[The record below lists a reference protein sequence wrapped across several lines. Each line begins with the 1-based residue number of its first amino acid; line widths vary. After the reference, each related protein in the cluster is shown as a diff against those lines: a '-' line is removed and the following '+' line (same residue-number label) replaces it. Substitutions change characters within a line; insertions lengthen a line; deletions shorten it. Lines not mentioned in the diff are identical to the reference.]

1 MDIDLVRTFVE
12 VHRVR
17 HFARAAERLFVTPAA
32 VSARIRLLEEHVGAR
47 LFTRSRNNIRLT
59 AAGQRFLPHAENI
72 LRSLDRALL
81 SVGTARGGAEL
92 LTIGC
97 LQSIWSVMLRG
108 WLADA
113 HTAIPGLLLQLNLL
127 TTQDLVARVREQ
139 SIDLGLVYEPPRVND
154 LSVEQV
160 AAVPLQLVADQPGR
174 IFDQTLPD
182 YVHVDWGTSFAMTLA
197 RSMQDL
203 PEPVLRVDAPEV
215 AYDFLASQGGA
226 AYLPAPMVLEDVA
239 DGRLH
244 AVSGAPEIERPV
256 FLVRSVN
263 AADSAVHAG
272 LRRALLDWLSARTS
286 RCIRSH

>member
-1 MDIDLVRTFVE
+1 MDSDLVRTFLE

-72 LRSLDRALL
+72 LRSLDRAML
-81 SVGTARGGAEL
+81 SVGTARGGVEL
-92 LTIGC
+92 VTIGC

-108 WLADA
+108 WLAEA
-113 HTAIPGLLLQLNLL
+113 LTVQPGLLLQLNLL

-160 AAVPLQLVADQPGR
+160 AAVPLLLVSDQPGR
-174 IFDQTLPD
+174 SFDQALPD

-197 RSMQDL
+197 RSVRDL
-203 PEPVLRVDAPEV
+203 PEPALRVDAPEV
-215 AYDFLASQGGA
+215 AYDFLHSRGGA
-226 AYLPAPMVLEDVA
+226 AYLPAPMVSEDIA
-239 DGRLH
+239 DGGLH

-256 FLVRSVN
+256 FLIRSVN
-263 AADSAVHAG
+263 APDSAVHAV
-272 LRRALLDWLSARTS
+272 LRGALLGWLSATTS